1 MPTLPDRYQPLLLRF
16 SENTYHA
23 GGEEDPRLDIVKRDI
38 ARHLTD
44 SVSDGEDSIDLI
56 KLIPSK
62 AQLFSHSGD
71 VSIVQI
77 AAIW

>member
-1 MPTLPDRYQPLLLRF
+1 MQVSWRP
-16 SENTYHA
+16 YHA
-23 GGEEDPRLDIVKRDI
+23 RGEEDPRLDIVKRDI

-44 SVSDGEDSIDLI
+44 SVSDGEDSIDLV

-62 AQLFSHSGD
+62 AQFFSHSGD